1 LDVHP
6 KRRVAAWIGGVL
18 ACIVLI
24 GAGIA
29 YIVIGINGRDEVKH
43 TVSRELIFG
52 TPDMT
57 PDAIAA
63 SLEEAGLKDVQ
74 DVPTCSIANEQVTNG
89 TEAKCFA
96 GYMRMHALESSGG
109 LTYAQMGRFQL
120 ASDPSDPKGTS
131 DEKLAAKD
139 DSGKPIAN
147 GPRNTWVTETAL
159 ATGLNMA
166 FFAEQ
171 VSLFAIVVGIIV
183 VVVGIGL
190 GVLTIYVFGWAPW
203 RHEAAAEPTA
213 AT

>member
-1 LDVHP
+1 MDLHP
-6 KRRVAAWIGGVL
+6 KRRVAAWIGGVV
-18 ACIVLI
+18 ACILLI
-24 GAGIA
+24 AAGIA
-29 YIVIGINGRDEVKH
+29 YIVIGVNGRDEVKN
-43 TVSRELIFG
+43 TVSRELIVG

-57 PDAIAA
+57 PTLITAA
-63 SLEEAGLKDVQ
+63 LEEAGLTDVQ
-74 DVPTCSIANEQVTNG
+74 DIPTCSVAEEQVTNG

-96 GYMRMHALESSGG
+96 SYMRMHALESSGG

-120 ASDPSDPKGTS
+120 ASDPSNPKGTS
-131 DEKLAAKD
+131 DEALAAKD
-139 DSGKPIAN
+139 EKGKPIAN

-171 VSLFAIVVGIIV
+171 VSLFAIVVGILV

-190 GVLTIYVFGWAPW
+190 GVLTVYVFGWAPW